1 MLKVKADRINE
12 LKDFGF
18 FKYFDCRTGEL
29 LYYDLFIDKEHR
41 IVLKVDV
48 KDCIGAKPFELRIIS
63 FALYGYSDD
72 YKEKA
77 LNDFVNFIYDITKA
91 DMVEKVVE
99 DGRI

>member
-1 MLKVKADRINE
+1 MLKIKADRINE
-12 LKDFGF
+12 LEDFGF

-29 LYYDLFIDKEHR
+29 LHYDLFIDKEHR

-48 KDCIGAKPFELRIIS
+48 KDCIGAKPFELQIID
-63 FALYGYSDD
+63 FALYGYIDD
-72 YKEKA
+72 YKKKA

-99 DGRI
+99 DE